1 MKNDL
6 IISAEEVAKELG
18 MSKAYAYKLMQIFNK
33 ELKAKGY
40 MVIRGKISREYF
52 EERFYGMKDKERK

>member
-1 MKNDL
+1 M
-6 IISAEEVAKELG
+6 AKELG

>member
-1 MKNDL
+1 
-6 IISAEEVAKELG
+6 
-18 MSKAYAYKLMQIFNK
+18 MQIFNK